1 MKRHPIDLVSLVF
14 GVTFVIGGGAFLVT
28 DLDLVDLRAG
38 WLAPLGVLFIGVLLF
53 VASIKRA

>member
-1 MKRHPIDLVSLVF
+1 MRRHPIDLVSLVF
-14 GVTFVIGGGAFLVT
+14 GVMFVISGGVFLVT
-28 DLDLVDLRAG
+28 DLDLVDLRTG